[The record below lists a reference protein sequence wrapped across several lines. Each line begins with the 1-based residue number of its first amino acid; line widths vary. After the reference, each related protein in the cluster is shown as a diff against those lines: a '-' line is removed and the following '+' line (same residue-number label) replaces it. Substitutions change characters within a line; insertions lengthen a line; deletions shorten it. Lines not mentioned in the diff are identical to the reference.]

1 MFSQITNDQ
10 KIAMFI
16 VGMNRLKDVIHL
28 NGDTQLFPD
37 LSHKAFLWRFSIFYL
52 APGEFPFPREGSF
65 FALAKQNLIALL
77 NNGCHNG

>member
-28 NGDTQLFPD
+28 NGDTQSSGSLAQGIP
-37 LSHKAFLWRFSIFYL
+37 LAFLHLLSCPGNSIS
-52 APGEFPFPREGSF
+52 REGSF
-65 FALAKQNLIALL
+65 FALAKQNLIASAE
-77 NNGCHNG
+77 